1 MLRYLLIRHGQTD
14 WNVSGRIQGQSDVPL
29 NAVGEQQVTALAE
42 GLAATTID
50 AVYASDLTRARSTA
64 EAMVDP
70 HGLDIR
76 IEPRLREVHFGEW
89 EGFTYSELLD
99 RIPGFSEVW
108 DAWNADRVHHAP
120 PGGESLLQFSAR
132 VESALE
138 DVRAAHKDGTVALVS
153 HGGSIRMAFCVLLG
167 LPLTSY
173 WRMSVHNTS
182 VSEIEMREHGPVV
195 VRWNDTH
202 HLNGWAESS

>member
-29 NAVGEQQVTALAE
+29 NAVGEQQVMALAE
-42 GLAATTID
+42 GLASTSMD
-50 AVYASDLTRARSTA
+50 VVYASDLTRARATA

-76 IEPRLREVHFGEW
+76 MEPRLRELCFGEW
-89 EGFTYSELLD
+89 EGFTYDELLS
-99 RIPGFSEVW
+99 RIPGFEEAW
-108 DAWNADRVHHAP
+108 ETWNADRVHRAP

-132 VESALE
+132 VEAALA
-138 DVRAAHKDGTVALVS
+138 DVRAAHEDGTVALVS

-173 WRMSVHNTS
+173 WQMSVYNTS
-182 VSEIEMREHGPVV
+182 VSEIELRERGPVV
-195 VRWNDTH
+195 VRWNDTR
-202 HLNGWAESS
+202 HLNNGLVG

>member
-29 NAVGEQQVTALAE
+29 NVVGEEQVVALAQ
-42 GLAATTID
+42 GLASTPID
-50 AVYASDLTRARSTA
+50 AVYTSDLKRARATA

-76 IEPRLREVHFGEW
+76 LEPRLREVHFGEW
-89 EGFTYSELLD
+89 EGFTYEELLG
-99 RIPGFSEVW
+99 RIPGFSEAW
-108 DAWNADRVHHAP
+108 DAWKADRVHRAP
-120 PGGESLLQFSAR
+120 PGGESLIQFSER
-132 VESALE
+132 VEAAMD
-138 DVRAAHKDGTVALVS
+138 DVRAAHPDGNVAIVS
-153 HGGSIRMAFCVLLG
+153 HGGSIRMTFCVLFR

-173 WRMSVHNTS
+173 WQMSVHNTS
-182 VSEIEMREHGPVV
+182 ISEIEVRERGPVV

-202 HLNGWAESS
+202 HLNGAVG